1 LTSTAT
7 STTTRV
13 TTDTSTRATT
23 ANSRRRAQRND
34 AVGALAL
41 LAVVGWTTFAFG
53 GVYPSLLGVPAVL
66 CLGLAAIYRPWAY
79 PGSAGRR
86 LSACLAVYVAAI
98 AAQLLPLPPALTA
111 AVSPSLR
118 STMGQLAL
126 ALPAWLPLT
135 IDKPATVET
144 LVINAALM
152 VIFVVGLRVFST
164 GGVRLVARGVAMIGL
179 LLSLIAL
186 AQDSTSRGLM
196 YWRWKPLTEG
206 APPFGPFVNRNH
218 FATWMVLAIPVALG
232 YLAAHGGA
240 HQARDTTLMPWRRRV
255 VRFFDGR
262 AILLTASVC
271 VMVTALLATLSRSG
285 LFGLAAAAATALGL
299 RLKHGRE
306 GEGRTLP
313 WLATAVAGAL
323 LLVSAATPLG
333 AIAAR
338 LARTEVSAADRLLIW
353 KDTIPMLRDFWL
365 TGTGAGTY
373 ETGMLVYQRASP
385 GVRFN
390 QAHNHYLQLAAEGGV
405 LLCVPLALSLVL
417 YVKEAWRRVAAEP
430 SAMYWI
436 RAGAL
441 CGLAGAAAQSV
452 WETGLAIPANA
463 ALACVLAAIVIHEPR
478 RH

>member
-1 LTSTAT
+1 
-7 STTTRV
+7 
-13 TTDTSTRATT
+13 
-23 ANSRRRAQRND
+23 
-34 AVGALAL
+34 
-41 LAVVGWTTFAFG
+41 
-53 GVYPSLLGVPAVL
+53 
-66 CLGLAAIYRPWAY
+66 
-79 PGSAGRR
+79 
-86 LSACLAVYVAAI
+86 
-98 AAQLLPLPPALTA
+98 LLPLPPALTA
-111 AVSPSLR
+111 AISPSLR
-118 STMGQLAL
+118 STVGQLAL
-126 ALPAWLPLT
+126 ALAAWLPLT
-135 IDKPATVET
+135 IDKPATVGT
-144 LVINAALM
+144 LLINAALV
-152 VIFVVGLRVFST
+152 VIFVVGLRVFSA
-164 GGVRLVARGVAMIGL
+164 GGVRLVARGVAMLGL

-186 AQDSTSRGLM
+186 AQDSTSNGLM

-232 YLAAHGGA
+232 YLAAHSGA
-240 HQARDTTLMPWRRRV
+240 HPARDTTLMPWRRRV

-285 LFGLAAAAATALGL
+285 FFGLAAAAATALVL
-299 RLKHGRE
+299 RLKHRRE
-306 GEGRTLP
+306 GEGRTIW
-313 WLATAVAGAL
+313 WLAAAVAGAV
-323 LLVSAATPLG
+323 LLVSAAMPLV
-333 AIAAR
+333 AITAR
-338 LARTEVSAADRLLIW
+338 LAHTPVSAADRLLIW

-405 LLCVPLALSLVL
+405 LLCVPLAISLVL

-463 ALACVLAAIVIHEPR
+463 ALACVLAAIVIYEPR